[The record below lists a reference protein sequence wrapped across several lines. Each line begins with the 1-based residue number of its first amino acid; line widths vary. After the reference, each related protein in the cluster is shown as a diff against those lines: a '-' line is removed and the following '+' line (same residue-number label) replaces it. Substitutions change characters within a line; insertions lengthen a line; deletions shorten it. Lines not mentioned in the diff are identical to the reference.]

1 MTGEVVDVLVIVSF
15 ELDRGSVVARPIQR
29 ACARRAGDLARWRH
43 V

>member
-15 ELDRGSVVARPIQR
+15 ELDRGSVVARPIHG
-29 ACARRAGDLARWRH
+29 ACARRADDLARWRH